1 MACSPEI
8 NKPLH
13 VCADAKPC
21 WVSSPRS
28 CICHWSWWTI
38 DVAHCSHKWCSCR
51 PTQLQTFQVLAVKH
65 HIHLPPPFRTSK
77 VWNCFTTVQAVQA
90 LKVQVYPIF
99 FPCLRNSLKSAAVA
113 QILWHVLQIYE
124 FGELVKIGTPRPS
137 WIGCD
142 TRYRFTSEWIT
153 GIHTKEVQRNKN
165 PAANLNHSSAYKSSA
180 VVSTVHFFFDP
191 SVSEFLLVGNEYF
204 SLVSF
209 LKIGGKKT

>member
-1 MACSPEI
+1 M
-8 NKPLH
+8 
-13 VCADAKPC
+13 
-21 WVSSPRS
+21 
-28 CICHWSWWTI
+28 
-38 DVAHCSHKWCSCR
+38 
-51 PTQLQTFQVLAVKH
+51 
-65 HIHLPPPFRTSK
+65 
-77 VWNCFTTVQAVQA
+77 
-90 LKVQVYPIF
+90 
-99 FPCLRNSLKSAAVA
+99 SAAVA
-113 QILWHVLQIYE
+113 QILWYVLQIYE

-191 SVSEFLLVGNEYF
+191 SVSKFLLVSNEYF

-209 LKIGGKKT
+209 PKNWRKKDLFQTQRYHRIRESQIEGCEPQGGRKKSFDEVVLSVPRSWAISIERKNWGSVQKNLVMYIIMSMLVTNIESVIFPWVSHWTGPFSWVYEGFFVNHSLL